1 MLSKEY
7 KLELARLVDVKNNLD
22 EEFAAWKKKASGF
35 NADIKKLTGKDKI
48 DWSELVRTLCEVE
61 ND

>member
-7 KLELARLVDVKNNLD
+7 KLELYRLVYVKEELD
-22 EEFAAWKKKASGF
+22 NDFASWKKKAAVF

-48 DWSELVRTLCEVE
+48 DWSELVKTLCEIE

>member
-7 KLELARLVDVKNNLD
+7 KLELARLVDVKNQLD
-22 EEFAAWKKKASGF
+22 DEIAVWKKKASVF